1 MISQRE
7 LEILTNKFPDYPVKI
22 VQLYNN
28 DSIFRSLCDD
38 YFLSVGLLIKLES
51 DVEANTMLKIEYTS
65 ICGLLEQELN
75 EYLENGLHPI

>member
-1 MISQRE
+1 MISKQE
-7 LEILTNKFPDYPVKI
+7 LDILINKFPDYRVKI
-22 VQLYNN
+22 IQLYKY

-38 YFLSVGLLIKLES
+38 YYLCIGLLMKLES
-51 DVEANTMLKIEYTS
+51 DVASNTILRMEYAS